1 MSSSKPS
8 GLPWQRALAAT
19 AAGLAVLLD
28 NPWQS
33 LVLAGAVLAWVAL
46 RPGRRR
52 LMVVGPVF
60 LLAITLSV
68 VEMGRERVDAAASAN
83 AAGVAEDLLLA
94 LDLEA
99 EMLAAVLEPIGPGRS
114 ERQAAFR
121 TLEHRA
127 RASGRPRWTWL
138 LIDPDGT
145 AIAWSGRGLVHEF
158 EPSELPVTGRVKRSG
173 YTAVTWA
180 SVRPLEAGSNPW
192 RLVVGTSLE
201 MSGPG
206 IHTEVDTK
214 IAKGIENSKMES
226 RYERWTAALV
236 AVALV
241 LLALFGVRGPRV
253 LRATG
258 ARRWRGRACLLL
270 AGAVVALG
278 AAFDLPLE
286 IQAALVVSLAT
297 LFFVGPKLRPR
308 TRGACVGQG
317 ISSVAVLLLSSV
329 LLQRQLGPLDLGS
342 RFVGEWP
349 EFSVRLAL
357 FLIALAL
364 MPVWEGDGE
373 DRARVKRSAGRWA
386 LAGFT
391 ALLAGT
397 AIHSV
402 PIPGTLL
409 VVLAAGAGS
418 LGLREDVALD
428 VRRVLFAG
436 LLAALSWEIV
446 FHVFVDRSLEAAVRI
461 ELEPPSE
468 AELDQESNRLEA
480 YFEELAWDGVPDS
493 GDSAES
499 GNSGDS
505 AGDRDMHDLAFAIWR
520 GSPLAERRG
529 LSSIA
534 IESDL
539 TTVSVFSFGLPVDDR
554 GVLNESA
561 PLREPLALPGWEG
574 ALIEGAAPV
583 RLGDGSEGL
592 ARYYY
597 LPRPGFRRAPAALG
611 GLAAGL
617 LRGDSQ
623 LAGIRRQ
630 LPNGVL
636 LGYYDLDGGVRV
648 APWKGAGNLV
658 LGSDGAPLPSYE
670 SAGVSAAVFAEASE
684 DGWRA
689 LFLPT
694 PSLASGFER
703 IATHALSPILV
714 LVLALLIGLVL
725 RATPGELRTLFEEA
739 WRSYSRR
746 MLIFT
751 TGLLVVP
758 VVLLS
763 GFALQMV
770 GQRVL
775 DQQLAAGEAAL
786 ESAQRILGDYVL
798 ALDPGFGVGTTL
810 DDDLLIWLSDAVHHE
825 VNLYWGSQ
833 LYASSKRE
841 LFSAGI
847 LPGRIPGEIYSRLAL
862 GGSGLA
868 SRTSRAQ
875 GSEYREFYAPLAVPG
890 VPADE
895 VQLFLS
901 MPLLA
906 QEEEA
911 AMDIATMR
919 RRLLIVAIAMALLL
933 TAFGRRFVRTF
944 TEPILEIVR
953 GTQRIAGGA
962 PELGYL
968 PQDRE
973 LASLAGAI
981 DQMALKISDA
991 RVSLLREKEV
1001 VDRIVDNITAGV
1013 VSVGRDGLVLR
1024 LNRTAQVL
1032 LGLATG
1038 EPLIAALEARDE
1050 LAAVAEFV
1058 RESGRELR
1066 QTTARLG
1073 PQSDEA
1079 RQWSLV
1085 WVPIE
1090 SAGEPS
1096 ALFVIED
1103 VTEVLRAQR
1112 LEAWAEM
1119 ARIIAH
1125 EVKNPL
1131 TPIRL
1136 STEHL
1141 REVYRSRPEELDSVF
1156 ERCTSNILEQVEEL
1170 RHIVADFSTYSRIP
1184 EIKRERGDLRLEVTK
1199 LVDVYRVAPPPGVKV
1214 ALKIGDGVTV
1224 AEFDARLVNRALRN
1238 LIENAVRACEGGGE
1252 VTITVSG
1259 ASVGAADSYVEVSV
1273 EDDGPGVDP
1282 KLLPRIFE
1290 PYFSTEEQGTGLGLA
1305 IARKIVEE
1313 HDGLI
1318 TARNRATG
1326 GLAVTI
1332 RLPSSVSDKG
1342 LR

>member
-1 MSSSKPS
+1 MSSSTTS

-19 AAGLAVLLD
+19 AAGLAVLLA

-33 LVLAGAVLAWVAL
+33 LVLVGAVLAWVAL

-60 LLAITLSV
+60 LLAMALSI
-68 VEMGRERVDAAASAN
+68 VEMSRERVDAAASAS
-83 AAGVAEDLLLA
+83 AAGVAEDLLIA

-121 TLEHRA
+121 TLEQRA

-158 EPSELPVTGRVKRSG
+158 EPTELPVTGRIQRSG

-201 MSGPG
+201 IPGPE
-206 IHTEVDTK
+206 IDTEIT
-214 IAKGIENSKMES
+214 KGIQSSKMVW
-226 RYERWTAALV
+226 RFERWTPALV
-236 AVALV
+236 AMALV
-241 LLALFGVRGPRV
+241 LLALFGVTGPRV
-253 LRATG
+253 LRGTEAK
-258 ARRWRGRACLLL
+258 RWRRRACLLL

-286 IQAALVVSLAT
+286 IQAALVVSLVT

-342 RFVGEWP
+342 RFVGDWP

-357 FLIALAL
+357 FLIALGL
-364 MPVWEGDGE
+364 LPVWEGAGE
-373 DRARVKRSAGRWA
+373 DETGAKGSAGRWA
-386 LAGFT
+386 LAGFA
-391 ALLAGT
+391 ALLAGAAVHT
-397 AIHSV
+397 F

-418 LGLREDVALD
+418 LALRKDVALD

-446 FHVFVDRSLEAAVRI
+446 FHVSVDRSLETAVRI
-461 ELEPPSE
+461 ELAPPSE
-468 AELDQESNRLEA
+468 AELDQESNKLEA
-480 YFEELAWDGVPDS
+480 YFDELAWDGVPDS
-493 GDSAES
+493 GDSVDS
-499 GNSGDS
+499 GNST
-505 AGDRDMHDLAFAIWR
+505 ADRNMHDLAFAIWL

-534 IESDL
+534 IESDR
-539 TTVSVFSFGLPVDDR
+539 TTVSVFSFGLPVSDR
-554 GVLNESA
+554 GVLNDSA

-583 RLGDGSEGL
+583 RLSDGSEGL

-597 LPRPGFRRAPAALG
+597 LPRPGFRRAPADLG

-658 LGSDGAPLPSYE
+658 LGPDGAPLPRFE

-694 PSLASGFER
+694 PSLLSGFER
-703 IATHALSPILV
+703 IATHALSPLLV
-714 LVLALLIGLVL
+714 LTLAVLLGLVL
-725 RATPGELRTLFEEA
+725 RATSGELRTVLEGA
-739 WRSYSRR
+739 WHSYSRR

-751 TGLLVVP
+751 TALLVVP

-763 GFALQMV
+763 GFVLQMV

-775 DQQLAAGEAAL
+775 DQQLSAGEAAL

-798 ALDPGFGVGTTL
+798 ALDPGFGIGTTL
-810 DDDLLIWLSDAVHHE
+810 DDELLIWLSDVVHHE

-919 RRLLIVAIAMALLL
+919 RRLLIVAIATALLL
-933 TAFGRRFVRTF
+933 IAFGRRFVRTF
-944 TEPILEIVR
+944 TEPIIEIVR
-953 GTQRIAGGA
+953 GTQRIAVGA

-968 PQDRE
+968 PKDRE

-981 DQMALKISDA
+981 DEMALKISEA

-1013 VSVGRDGLVLR
+1013 VSVDRDGRVLQ
-1024 LNRTAQVL
+1024 LNRTAHEL
-1032 LGLATG
+1032 LGLTVG
-1038 EPLIAALEARDE
+1038 EPLIAALEDRDE

-1066 QTTARLG
+1066 QTTAQLG
-1073 PQSDEA
+1073 PHPDEA
-1079 RQWSLV
+1079 GQWSLV

-1141 REVYRSRPEELDSVF
+1141 REVYSRRPEELDSVF

-1170 RHIVADFSTYSRIP
+1170 RHIAADFSTYSRIP
-1184 EIKRERGDLRLEVTK
+1184 EIKREPGDLRLEVTK
-1199 LVDVYRVAPPPGVKV
+1199 LVDVYRAAPPPGVEV
-1214 ALKIGDGVTV
+1214 TLKIGDGVTE
-1224 AEFDARLVNRALRN
+1224 ANFDARLVNRALRN
-1238 LIENAVRACEGGGE
+1238 LIENAVRASEGGGE

-1259 ASVGAADSYVEVSV
+1259 ATSGAGKSYVEVSV

-1290 PYFSTEEQGTGLGLA
+1290 PYFSTEKQGTGLGLA

-1318 TARNRATG
+1318 TARNRTAG

-1332 RLPSSVSDKG
+1332 RLPSSVAERPTGS
-1342 LR
+1342 